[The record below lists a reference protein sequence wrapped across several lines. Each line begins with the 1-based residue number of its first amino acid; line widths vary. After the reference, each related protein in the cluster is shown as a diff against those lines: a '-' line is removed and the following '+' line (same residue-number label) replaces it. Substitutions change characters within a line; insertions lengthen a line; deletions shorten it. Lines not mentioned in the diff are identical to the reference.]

1 MFSGSALRALTSWE
15 VEHTKFFEMQSIRFT
30 SALRG
35 YEASK
40 RYVLEAF
47 EFPRGHVVGQAPQN
61 MPSKN
66 FRKKITSSKI
76 EKFSFLIFAGKTVRI
91 DLILSQGERDTVFRP
106 KKRF

>member
-66 FRKKITSSKI
+66 FRKKLQVRKLKNFHFWFLR
-76 EKFSFLIFAGKTVRI
+76 EKLYEST
-91 DLILSQGERDTVFRP
+91 
-106 KKRF
+106 